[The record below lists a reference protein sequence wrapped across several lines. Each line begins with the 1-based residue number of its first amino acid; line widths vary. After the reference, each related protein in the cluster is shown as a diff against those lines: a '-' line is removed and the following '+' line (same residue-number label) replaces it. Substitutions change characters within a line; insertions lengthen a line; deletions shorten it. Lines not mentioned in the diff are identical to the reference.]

1 MNKELNLFHFN
12 APRFGFNFTFNFP
25 VFFAKGKE
33 ILGIDLQPIVIP
45 LLVRLVKSE
54 VERLQAQKELKC
66 LTEQGE
72 QDLKNFT
79 QWLKATNHG

>member
-12 APRFGFNFTFNFP
+12 ASRLGFNFTINFP
-25 VFFAKGKE
+25 TFFAKSKE

-45 LLVRLVKSE
+45 LLVRLLKSE
-54 VERLQAQKELKC
+54 VERLKAKQDLKL

-72 QDLKNFT
+72 LDLKNFT
-79 QWLKATNHG
+79 S

>member
-1 MNKELNLFHFN
+1 MLKDMF
-12 APRFGFNFTFNFP
+12 FTINFP
-25 VFFAKGKE
+25 TFFAKGKE

-54 VERLQAQKELKC
+54 VERSKKAQELKL

-72 QDLKNFT
+72 LDLKNFT
-79 QWLKATNHG
+79 S